1 MQIEWPDNLSA
12 WTLPPPTA
20 LAAGEMEP
28 IRAFDSAEAAMAF
41 LERQSVAA
49 VPAAGRTGRVLPA
62 KAAWA
67 AEIARSRLCGRPRVA
82 SGD

>member
-1 MQIEWPDNLSA
+1 MQDRWPDNLSD
-12 WTLPPPTA
+12 WTLSP
-20 LAAGEMEP
+20 GETEP
-28 IRAFDSAEAAMAF
+28 VRSFDTAEAALAF
-41 LERQSVAA
+41 LVRQSIAP
-49 VPAAGRTGRVLPA
+49 VPAAGRVRRVLPA

>member
-1 MQIEWPDNLSA
+1 LDADHPENGVLIPCRC
-12 WTLPPPTA
+12 T
-20 LAAGEMEP
+20 